1 MKVYLGIGTKPPIEL
16 DTKSPASRVL
26 VASAGD
32 LVKARIVLDGDESAL
47 TESDDVS
54 FILQTGMDPDVRVE
68 AQLECGKSEG
78 RFLCRQ
84 KRDGKWHEDDK
95 YRLFQGNLGATCLYV
110 MNRYDSDMPPWR
122 LAVVEVFNGSKGK
135 LYDGMVGEILRLG
148 LPHYV
153 IADFKWQMY
162 RNKFSLRW
170 SDGYTSYDDETVML
184 RLLSSLIRREL
195 LPNVREIAR
204 ALQLRFIA
212 QKRMVSLERV
222 SRMNKSVRRNI
233 ARLMRYRSIETID
246 DLDSGKIMASVR
258 MASAD
263 IPAHTVIRTFLEH
276 FVLRRLDIIEESFL
290 SRLTLSG
297 KEMEGMKTGSR
308 QKSRLNKWAEAKAVA
323 DSVRRKIALV
333 RELRSRIKTIVRL
346 PFLAVSNPALTVFDV
361 DSKEFS
367 ATIHYR
373 RIYHAMREY
382 SRTCFWW
389 ASDTSDG
396 CWRIP
401 QIELSDQGETRLQKK
416 YSSVYENW
424 CYARMLAAM
433 TNLGFIREES
443 VHEAGE
449 GTICIFKKNGVT
461 VKVIHGIVALPK
473 EDCEFYLTDQG
484 RFLLTPD
491 FAIVISAQ
499 GVNNACWIVADA
511 KSDDCLR
518 SHMVEARNKYASK
531 ILRYGKQPMASV
543 LFRSGD
549 SNKESPLAGIEF
561 PPPPVV
567 EWAETNEHN
576 LEEAK
581 NDHSCDDYRWRPGYG
596 VVPGSKTAP
605 TFHGHVRAN
614 IISVGKTDRIF
625 EEFMDGIIQTALRRI
640 GVISV

>member
-26 VASAGD
+26 VVSAGD

-47 TESDDVS
+47 TESDEAS

-68 AQLECGKSEG
+68 ALLECGKSEG
-78 RFLCRQ
+78 RFLRRQ
-84 KRDGKWHEDDK
+84 KSNGKWQENDK
-95 YRLFQGNLGATCLYV
+95 YRLFQGNLGTTCLYV

-122 LAVVEVFNGSKGK
+122 LAVVEVLNGSKGK
-135 LYDGMVGEILRLG
+135 LYDGMVGDILRLG

-162 RNKFSLRW
+162 RNKFSLKW

-184 RLLSSLIRREL
+184 RLLSPLIRREL

-212 QKRMVSLERV
+212 QERMISLERV

-233 ARLMRYRSIETID
+233 TRLMRHRSIETID
-246 DLDSGKIMASVR
+246 DLDSGKIVASVR

-263 IPAHTVIRTFLEH
+263 IPAHAVIRTFLEH
-276 FVLRRLDIIEESFL
+276 FVLRRLDIIEKRLL
-290 SRLTLSG
+290 SRLNQSE
-297 KEMEGMKTGSR
+297 KEMECMQVGS
-308 QKSRLNKWAEAKAVA
+308 QSFKVNKWAEAKAVT
-323 DSVRRKIALV
+323 DSVRRKRALV
-333 RELRSRIKTIVRL
+333 RGLRSRIKTIVRL
-346 PFLAVSNPALTVFDV
+346 PFLAVSRAALTVFDV
-361 DSKEFS
+361 DAKEFS

-396 CWRIP
+396 RWRIP

-424 CYARMLAAM
+424 CYARLLVAM
-433 TNLGFIREES
+433 SNLGFIQEEG
-443 VHEAGE
+443 VHEAGKS
-449 GTICIFKKNGVT
+449 TICIFKKNGAT
-461 VKVIHGIVALPK
+461 VKVAHGIEAEAK
-473 EDCEFYLTDQG
+473 ADSEFYLTDQG
-484 RFLLTPD
+484 RNILTPD

-499 GVNNACWIVADA
+499 GVSDDCWIVADA
-511 KSDDCLR
+511 KSDDVLR
-518 SHMVEARNKYASK
+518 GHMVEKRNDYASS
-531 ILRYGKQPMASV
+531 IERHGKKPMASI

-549 SNKESPLAGIEF
+549 GETETPLAEIEM
-561 PPPPVV
+561 PPPPIA
-567 EWAETNEHN
+567 EWRNKDE
-576 LEEAK
+576 LDPEEVR
-581 NDHSCDDYRWRPGYG
+581 NDHSDDKYRWKPGYG
-596 VVPGSKTAP
+596 VVSYNDVTM
-605 TFHGHVRAN
+605 TYHGHVRAN
-614 IISVGKTDRIF
+614 ITSVGEAGPIF

-640 GVISV
+640 GAILT